1 MTATVVVWKAKGIL
15 VPFFRIPWKLSQLS
29 SETDNEIQGFSEKT
43 LTHSASKPKVVTIK
57 DRNVM

>member
-15 VPFFRIPWKLSQLS
+15 VPFFRIPWKLS

-43 LTHSASKPKVVTIK
+43 LTHSASKPKAVTIK